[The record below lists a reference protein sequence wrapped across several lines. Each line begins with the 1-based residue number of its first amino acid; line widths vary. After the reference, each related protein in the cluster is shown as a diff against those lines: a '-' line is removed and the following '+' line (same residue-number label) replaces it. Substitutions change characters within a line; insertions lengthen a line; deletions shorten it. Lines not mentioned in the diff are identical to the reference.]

1 MIKIVPDKEGRL
13 TQWDLN
19 RKVIVTGYEGVA
31 EVHFAS
37 PGDDHGAAELEKMQ
51 TEAPAPTP
59 TIEERVGK
67 VEEDAAII
75 RAILL
80 GEEGEK

>member
-1 MIKIVPDKEGRL
+1 MNYRICENGIYRDMTPKE
-13 TQWDLN
+13 
-19 RKVIVTGYEGVA
+19 I
-31 EVHFAS
+31 
-37 PGDDHGAAELEKMQ
+37 AALEAQQ

-80 GEEGEK
+80 GEEEETK

>member
-19 RKVIVTGYEGVA
+19 RKVIVTGYEGIA

-37 PGDDHGAAELEKMQ
+37 PGED
-51 TEAPAPTP
+51 T
-59 TIEERVGK
+59 K
-67 VEEDAAII
+67 VI
-75 RAILL
+75 RAILM
-80 GEEGEK
+80 GEET